1 MVTLMNQKWS
11 LIYTLAEAL
20 ISEADVMYEN
30 RIDSSKSL
38 QTPFVSGGGGGGI
51 DNAVCVQCTGL
62 MIWCLRCGPS
72 ESLIQSP

>member
-20 ISEADVMYEN
+20 ISEWDVMYEN

-38 QTPFVSGGGGGGI
+38 QTPFVSGGGGY
-51 DNAVCVQCTGL
+51 
-62 MIWCLRCGPS
+62 R
-72 ESLIQSP
+72 